1 MAMMHCVRV
10 SAAALFFVF
19 FSSVPVLAQVAATKT
34 ESAPMAK
41 AYGSLELRHHNN
53 TFYDENGVYN
63 RQEPS
68 MHARVQLG
76 MQLYEGRFDFYTTLG
91 TYKRPMTQQIL
102 QRKPELA
109 LDMYPIKSDILTLLV
124 YNIVQF
130 PVRNPDYQVDD
141 ERENLGDG
149 TIYIFGASPTLK
161 FRSVMQVPRIDLK
174 IGADGWTK
182 LYSRKQYTGINAM
195 DEDEDGHGAALTGA
209 ENEEIEDT
217 AMHYKLQS
225 FAGMAFNVSSFRTVD
240 FELTTHYQSDFQ
252 PVYEKTEDSI
262 DYHYGV
268 SRFSFVKA
276 RLNWDITP
284 RVSFANDFYTYYEG
298 LMDEKRSGNERRIRN
313 VARITSKM

>member
-1 MAMMHCVRV
+1 MSAMHCTLL
-10 SAAALFFVF
+10 SAAAIVGSVF
-19 FSSVPVLAQVAATKT
+19 ASSQASAQVSATK
-34 ESAPMAK
+34 SDAAPMAK

-53 TFYDENGVYN
+53 TFYDESGSYT

-68 MHARVQLG
+68 MHARAQLG
-76 MQLYEGRFDFYTTLG
+76 LQLYEGRFDFYTTLG
-91 TYKRPMTQQIL
+91 TYKKPQTQQIL

-109 LDMYPIKSDILTLLV
+109 LDMYPIKLELLTLLV
-124 YNIVQF
+124 YNIIQF

-149 TIYIFGASPTLK
+149 TIYIFGTSPTVR

-182 LYSRKQYTGINAM
+182 LYSRKQYTGVYSV
-195 DEDEDGHGAALTGA
+195 DENEDGHGAALTETSG
-209 ENEEIEDT
+209 EEIEDT

-225 FAGMAFNVSSFRTVD
+225 FAGMAFNYSGFRMVD
-240 FELTTHYQSDFQ
+240 LELTTHYQSDFQ
-252 PVYEKTEDSI
+252 PVYEKSEDNVE
-262 DYHYGV
+262 YHYGV
-268 SRFSFVKA
+268 SRFSFVKV

-284 RVSFANDFYTYYEG
+284 RVSFANDFYTYYDG
-298 LMDEKRSGNERRIRN
+298 LFDEKRSGDERRIRN